1 MSSVLTTGLHQS
13 VGHLTAEG
21 EVTRLRARSPFMVSE
36 RENTRASGCS
46 GVTSLVFL
54 NWRACPQ
61 ARRTPVQFLGLK
73 PIFWVLKYSREM
85 SVSLCLANGYTF
97 AWLR

>member
-1 MSSVLTTGLHQS
+1 MAS
-13 VGHLTAEG
+13 
-21 EVTRLRARSPFMVSE
+21 SPFMVSE

-46 GVTSLVFL
+46 GVPSLDFP

-61 ARRTPVQFLGLK
+61 ARKSPVQFLGLK

-97 AWLR
+97 AWLG